1 LVSLFAKTKKQKSRE
16 NKEAIIEKFMALG
29 EKMRKI
35 ILAIGDL
42 ACFYL
47 ALFLMATIRHLDASY
62 FLVHL
67 KLFSIIFV
75 VWLAVFYIG
84 HLYELEN
91 FKDRKKLFSL
101 ICRLQVINIVLAIV
115 IFYLYPVITPKT
127 NLALIIIFSSV
138 FILLWRYVA
147 TPLFLKK
154 IAYRT
159 LLLGNSQEMK
169 EISQLLSESPVMG
182 YQLVKQIDS
191 FSDFQ
196 ENELKNLVAQEK
208 IRVIVIDNLLKD
220 GNTIGFLQKFVI
232 EEMFQQKE
240 IYDTIE
246 FYEMVFK
253 RIPLSVVDENW
264 FLNYLKVY
272 RQNHSFVTK
281 RLFDF
286 IAALIIFLISL
297 IFWPF
302 IILAIKIDSAGP
314 IFYSS
319 WRVGQSGRLFK
330 IYKFRSMY
338 ALPEGENWPRWANQ
352 NDSRITKVGK
362 FLRKTHLDELPQLI
376 NILKGDM
383 SFVGPRP
390 MEKELFDL
398 CIKEKPIYYLRNI
411 IKPGLAGWAQL
422 NYPYAASLEDE
433 LKKFEYD
440 LYYLRN
446 RSFWFDVAIIAR
458 TIKILLSF

>member
-1 LVSLFAKTKKQKSRE
+1 
-16 NKEAIIEKFMALG
+16 MALG
-29 EKMRKI
+29 EKIRKI

-42 ACFYL
+42 VCFYL
-47 ALFLMATIRHLDASY
+47 SLFLMATIRHLNADY
-62 FLVHL
+62 FSIHL
-67 KLFSIIFV
+67 KLFSIIFI
-75 VWLAVFYIG
+75 VWLVVFYIG

-91 FKDRKKLFSL
+91 FKDRKKLFNL
-101 ICRLQVINIVLAIV
+101 ICRLQIINIVLAII

-127 NLALIIIFSSV
+127 NLALIIIFSSL
-138 FILLWRYVA
+138 FILLWRYLA
-147 TPLFLKK
+147 TPIFLKK

-159 LLLGNSQEMK
+159 LLLGNSK
-169 EISQLLSESPVMG
+169 EIEEINKLLSESSVMG
-182 YQLVKQIDS
+182 YQLVKWIDNPAQ
-191 FSDFQ
+191 FQ
-196 ENELKNLVAQEK
+196 ENELKNLVEKEK
-208 IRVIVIDNLLKD
+208 IRIIVIDDLLKD
-220 GNTIGFLQKFVI
+220 GAKKGALQKFVI

-253 RIPLSVVDENW
+253 RIPLSAVDENW

-272 RQNHSFVTK
+272 RQNHFFSTK
-281 RLFDF
+281 RIFDF
-286 IAALIIFLISL
+286 VAALIIFLISL

-302 IILAIKIDSAGP
+302 IVLAIKIDSPGP

-319 WRVGQSGRLFK
+319 WRVGQNGRLFK

-338 ALPEGENWPRWANQ
+338 ALPEDENWPRWANQ
-352 NDSRITKVGK
+352 NDSRITRTGK

-390 MEKELFDL
+390 IEKKLFDL
-398 CIKEKPIYYLRNI
+398 CIQEKPIYYLRNI
-411 IKPGLAGWAQL
+411 VKPGLVGWAQL

-446 RSFWFDVAIIAR
+446 RSFWFDIAIIAR